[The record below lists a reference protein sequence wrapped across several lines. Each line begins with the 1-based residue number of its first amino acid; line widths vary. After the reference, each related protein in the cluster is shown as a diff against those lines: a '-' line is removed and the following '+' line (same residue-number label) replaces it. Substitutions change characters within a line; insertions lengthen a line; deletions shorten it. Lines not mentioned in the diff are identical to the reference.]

1 MVVFDSLSS
10 VGNDAAAWL
19 AAVLIE
25 LKGAQEKDEE
35 SEPTEAIAKIT
46 QET

>member
-1 MVVFDSLSS
+1 MVVFDSLFSLR
-10 VGNDAAAWL
+10 NDAARL
-19 AAVLIE
+19 AALLIE
-25 LKGAQEKDEE
+25 LKGALEKDEE